1 MTFDGHPVTFQIER
15 NEKMMVNATEM
26 AKAFGKKVNH
36 FMELDSTKEFV
47 KEALKSRD
55 VGYLKV
61 FSQSDL
67 YVSVQNTGTWMHRV
81 LALKFATWLSPTFEL
96 WVYSTIEQLLFGH
109 YAEREESLRKTIR
122 LKEEAEQ
129 LRVKTDKSGDDFERY
144 LQVERE
150 LEVEKAV
157 RKKLTAKSVEGL
169 KIQFEFD

>member
-61 FSQSDL
+61 FSQSDKEHP
-67 YVSVQNTGTWMHRV
+67 SFG
-81 LALKFATWLSPTFEL
+81 PTISQRDM
-96 WVYSTIEQLLFGH
+96 VAADG
-109 YAEREESLRKTIR
+109 K
-122 LKEEAEQ
+122 
-129 LRVKTDKSGDDFERY
+129 
-144 LQVERE
+144 
-150 LEVEKAV
+150 V
-157 RKKLTAKSVEGL
+157 RRTS
-169 KIQFEFD
+169 